1 MYACISETGSGFFEG
16 VYKRENRQ
24 LTFRDPPHSDG
35 QATMLDNTLS
45 DLLSRFAEE
54 IASVRVR
61 DPACRAAFNPA

>member
-16 VYKRENRQ
+16 VCKQENRQ